1 MSIPY
6 RLYFNE
12 MTFQNP
18 RTQNLDQSIVKSA
31 TSTKVHSAS
40 RPFDRRKLVIGRKLA
55 IRLTSGLMALGLSLG
70 SALPTVAADP
80 FRANTSTATHDI
92 GPLTERAFQAIFKEG
107 NYIEAK
113 RYLAEAQTA
122 ESEEPLVHAML
133 ASMSYLSGDLPA
145 VNASAI
151 ATKNAAETLKAADPL
166 RGHLYSAVGTFLQ
179 GAYILKTE
187 GVAKGTPA
195 ALGML
200 QQVFSELDEAE
211 SINPSDPELNLIKGY
226 MDLMLAVNLPF
237 SNPEGAISQMSTY
250 GSPVYLTQRG
260 IALGY
265 RDLQEY
271 GKAIEAVDQALAIA
285 PENPELIY
293 LKAQVL
299 AKQGAQ
305 ADSTALFQQAL
316 AYADQ
321 LPTSLVKQMT
331 WERCLAEGIA
341 NAEQCKVQRNA
352 AEGAF

>member
-1 MSIPY
+1 
-6 RLYFNE
+6 
-12 MTFQNP
+12 
-18 RTQNLDQSIVKSA
+18 
-31 TSTKVHSAS
+31 
-40 RPFDRRKLVIGRKLA
+40 
-55 IRLTSGLMALGLSLG
+55 MA
-70 SALPTVAADP
+70 V
-80 FRANTSTATHDI
+80 
-92 GPLTERAFQAIFKEG
+92 
-107 NYIEAK
+107 
-113 RYLAEAQTA
+113 
-122 ESEEPLVHAML
+122 
-133 ASMSYLSGDLPA
+133 
-145 VNASAI
+145 
-151 ATKNAAETLKAADPL
+151 
-166 RGHLYSAVGTFLQ
+166 
-179 GAYILKTE
+179 
-187 GVAKGTPA
+187 
-195 ALGML
+195 
-200 QQVFSELDEAE
+200 
-211 SINPSDPELNLIKGY
+211 
-226 MDLMLAVNLPF
+226 
-237 SNPEGAISQMSTY
+237 
-250 GSPVYLTQRG
+250 PVYLTQRG